1 MSCRIYKDKYNE
13 EGSTASD
20 ARSVRSG
27 RSVKKDTASEKKRDK
42 SRTRGI
48 FGRKKSFAT

>member
-1 MSCRIYKDKYNE
+1 MDDSAP
-13 EGSTASD
+13 ASD

-27 RSVKKDTASEKKRDK
+27 RSEKKDASASAKKPREK

-48 FGRKKSFAT
+48 FGRKKSFAA